1 MKTTNAILIGVLGVG
16 AVGAYMFM
24 KNKQTQNNLLS
35 GSLPATTPIG
45 TSTSG
50 TPTSGNAPS
59 GTPTSGTPT
68 SGTPTSGTTPQNS
81 EVFLPSNNDMKLVDA
96 TVLLGKIKAL
106 KAQMKKPFVGTK
118 FHLMFNGTNENKPS
132 DWTFEYKMYRMGQD
146 SYPKQLEK
154 FINDLD
160 NLDYALDANDNL
172 VALDPN
178 RNKEWIKI
186 QKLYMS
192 LVNLDRIGL
201 MFKQK
206 EVTEL
211 AKYGYKV
218 DPITKKLIKI

>member
-1 MKTTNAILIGVLGVG
+1 MKTTNVILLGVV
-16 AVGAYMFM
+16 AVGGFGAYMFL
-24 KNKQTQNNLLS
+24 KNKKAKDALLS
-35 GSLPATTPIG
+35 GSLPATNQGGAT
-45 TSTSG
+45 T
-50 TPTSGNAPS
+50 PS
-59 GTPTSGTPT
+59 GTTTPT
-68 SGTPTSGTTPQNS
+68 GGGATTTSGTTPSGTTSTTQNN

-106 KAQMKKPFVGTK
+106 KVQMKIPFTGRK
-118 FHLMFNGTNENKPS
+118 FTDSRFENENRPS

-146 SYPKQLEK
+146 SMPKQLEK
-154 FINDLD
+154 FILDLD
-160 NLDYALDANDNL
+160 DLDYALDANDNL
-172 VALDPN
+172 IKLDPK

-192 LVNLDRIGL
+192 LVNLSGVAL
-201 MFKQK
+201 LFKNT